1 MRKKVTIIG
10 AGITGLSAGCYLQ
23 MNGYDT
29 EVFELHSVP
38 GGLCTSWKRG
48 EFTIDGCI
56 EWLVG
61 SAPSDDF
68 YKLWNEL
75 VDMKNMEFVDHE
87 EFMRVEDKD
96 GRSMRVFTDVNKLE
110 REMLEKAP
118 EDSEL
123 IVEFADAVRKFLKFR
138 MPIEKAPETYNLFDA
153 LKMIFWYVPYRRA
166 LKNWSNISA
175 REYAERCRNTLL
187 KKAFEYMFL
196 SETMALFLVMT
207 IVWMHKKSAGYPVG
221 GSLRFA
227 KLIEKRYLELGGK
240 TNYRSKVRRIITE
253 GNSAKG
259 IVLANRE
266 AHRSDIVI
274 SAADGHYT
282 IFEMLEGRY
291 IDEEIRDYYDNYET
305 FPSFVQVSLGVS
317 RTFESE
323 PHTLFTPLEKPLVI
337 DESVTY
343 EDIMIRT
350 FNFDPTLAPEGK
362 TVITAIFVTENY
374 GYWDNLRERDRETYK
389 SEKERIANEVIEAL
403 EGRFGDIRSN
413 IEVIDVL
420 TPSTVMR
427 HTNNWK
433 GSFEGWL
440 LTPKMGLRRM
450 KKVLPGL
457 KDFYMA
463 GQWVEPGGGLPTAIL
478 SGRNVAQIICKE
490 DRKSF
495 TTTRH

>member
-1 MRKKVTIIG
+1 
-10 AGITGLSAGCYLQ
+10 
-23 MNGYDT
+23 
-29 EVFELHSVP
+29 
-38 GGLCTSWKRG
+38 
-48 EFTIDGCI
+48 
-56 EWLVG
+56 
-61 SAPSDDF
+61 
-68 YKLWNEL
+68 
-75 VDMKNMEFVDHE
+75 
-87 EFMRVEDKD
+87 
-96 GRSMRVFTDVNKLE
+96 
-110 REMLEKAP
+110 
-118 EDSEL
+118 
-123 IVEFADAVRKFLKFR
+123 
-138 MPIEKAPETYNLFDA
+138 
-153 LKMIFWYVPYRRA
+153 
-166 LKNWSNISA
+166 
-175 REYAERCRNTLL
+175 
-187 KKAFEYMFL
+187 
-196 SETMALFLVMT
+196 
-207 IVWMHKKSAGYPVG
+207 
-221 GSLRFA
+221 
-227 KLIEKRYLELGGK
+227 
-240 TNYRSKVRRIITE
+240 
-253 GNSAKG
+253 
-259 IVLANRE
+259 
-266 AHRSDIVI
+266 
-274 SAADGHYT
+274 
-282 IFEMLEGRY
+282 MLEGRY

-323 PHTLFTPLEKPLVI
+323 PHALVTPLEKPLVI

-362 TVITAIFVTENY
+362 TVITAIFGTENY
-374 GYWDNLRERDRETYK
+374 GYWDNLRKRDRETYK

-420 TPSTVMR
+420 TPSAVMR
-427 HTNNWK
+427 YTNNWK